1 MLSKGV
7 TTDHFR
13 EKRKS
18 ILSSGWAVFCFH
30 HHQSFTTLIIT
41 MMNVIHVLYHGYVNR
56 AEHILLKLELHQ
68 VIDVIVLTIADVGNI
83 NQNVL
88 IRKIS
93 K

>member
-1 MLSKGV
+1 
-7 TTDHFR
+7 
-13 EKRKS
+13 
-18 ILSSGWAVFCFH
+18 
-30 HHQSFTTLIIT
+30 

>member
-1 MLSKGV
+1 
-7 TTDHFR
+7 
-13 EKRKS
+13 
-18 ILSSGWAVFCFH
+18 
-30 HHQSFTTLIIT
+30 

-93 K
+93 KQVDCSDVWPISTVAANIKT

>member
-1 MLSKGV
+1 
-7 TTDHFR
+7 
-13 EKRKS
+13 
-18 ILSSGWAVFCFH
+18 
-30 HHQSFTTLIIT
+30 
-41 MMNVIHVLYHGYVNR
+41 MNVIHVLLHGYVNR

-68 VIDVIVLTIADVGNI
+68 VIDVIVLTIADIGNI